1 MRIFI
6 FENGLKKAPTE
17 YSQYLVYPYSAEYS
31 HDTALGAASVTLR
44 NMEREETFAPG
55 TVVMI
60 GDGYWTDNTLD
71 QWVIVDTARG
81 TNHANRKHTHTLY
94 LCDIT
99 KLLERE
105 VIGNKTF
112 TRSMAL
118 DTISDKLI
126 KVSATVTDTH
136 QDYVGKNG
144 TDTAFYYIL
153 PSSLLSPMPF
163 VTYEREKFSDIFVN
177 RDEFE
182 SINECWMKIW
192 HNGKLFHEW
201 SYNFLALQA
210 TQVDSNGVKTT
221 SGSVAMYPL
230 DWYDNGFGDESVTI
244 DTEGTVEV
252 ECAVKIYLNEISQ
265 YQQYNTRSIRWFV
278 YVTGSDDNQ
287 LSKKQISL
295 LNACYILG
303 AIAREGRLIDKLYI
317 QPVGEVATTAM
328 NAEIVDIDLSGM
340 TLREAIDTVA
350 GVGGCFCR
358 YKLWYNSDDGR
369 FDHQV
374 KIYPISS
381 GEVASVSAMG
391 APVLRKMNDSIEGAC
406 SAMDS
411 TVNNLVCASDS
422 GVSAEPTSKAWMS
435 LRSEEVRVTEESAEA
450 QTSNAI
456 YRVDKLE
463 VAYETGTSYGTYTAD
478 ITKYLY
484 EKTEY
489 DLLSSYAPAYP
500 KSKSYALYYERGK
513 NSISGLSFE
522 IEHAFSQLF
531 VSPAIVNICNAE
543 FGTSFSDLGFSGDG
557 ILEYPKLRFRITY
570 VPIVNTRVKQTKPDA
585 ADNAVSNVIVYN
597 QSADYVDSNRYGRN
611 IAGAAD
617 RGGQPGKTVSYKA
630 KVSTAIPS
638 PGTLYPDDPE
648 YTISKVTVER
658 GKDVKTV
665 QLDLARHFNRMNP
678 FIGIDSAPRLFEIS
692 ERQYVD
698 RNVIYEDFC
707 IIGDVVTGGSAS
719 MITTEGLQGFAGA
732 ISSVSAIGDD
742 TPEIAV
748 VQGSSEYGTPTKC
761 ILPISSFGLGR
772 SLTFTFGYKDNY
784 AAGDK
789 VNVTSA
795 AGALYSLKEAV
806 PYADVFG
813 EFETLS
819 LSIYAKQGTDGI
831 DPDKLPEYHD
841 GAISGGKMLFDTN
854 ELQSDIV
861 VYKDS
866 RECIKFTYQ
875 IHFVTN
881 KSWIISPG
889 MAEDFRM
896 ITRKSS
902 ILTKKVCL
910 YRLSY
915 ELSRI
920 DTVID
925 LSRATAES
933 FTTHSGAATGIPLTV
948 SATSK
953 EDKSVVIDPEVT
965 GTYREYNKFSG
976 TGKAW
981 AVAYEDGK
989 LLFGSNEPITASKF
1003 LPNINFS
1010 FRHTVE

>member
-112 TRSMAL
+112 TRSMVRG
-118 DTISDKLI
+118 TIKDFVVKKCYVTIFDSNSDRSNKNDSDDEQYYVKPVLFTPI
-126 KVSATVTDTH
+126 TVTDRISFPSFAEVFPNA
-136 QDYVGKNG
+136 Q
-144 TDTAFYYIL
+144 AFGGAGA
-153 PSSLLSPMPF
+153 
-163 VTYEREKFSDIFVN
+163 
-177 RDEFE
+177 DEYG
-182 SINECWMKIW
+182 IAVRI
-192 HNGKLFHEW
+192 NGKIH
-201 SYNFLALQA
+201 LQSNWKLYSGDSGVDMGYS
-210 TQVDSNGVKTT
+210 TVIDSNGNTTTEYVSEESWMNEYGSKTYVDISENGAIELEWWFDSVGHENKRQLFVYIYKDT
-221 SGSVAMYPL
+221 SGNASK
-230 DWYDNGFGDESVTI
+230 S
-244 DTEGTVEV
+244 
-252 ECAVKIYLNEISQ
+252 
-265 YQQYNTRSIRWFV
+265 
-278 YVTGSDDNQ
+278 Q
-287 LSKKQISL
+287 LSF

-303 AIAREGRLIDKLYI
+303 AIAREGRITDQLKI
-317 QPVGEVATTAM
+317 QPVGEIATRAM
-328 NAEIVDIDLSGM
+328 NAEIVDVDLSGA

-358 YKLWYNSDDGR
+358 YRLEYDTDAGA
-369 FDHQV
+369 FTHYAD
-374 KIYPISS
+374 IYPISS
-381 GEVASVSAMG
+381 REVADTSQLG
-391 APVLRKMNDSIEGAC
+391 TPVLRKMNDSIEGAC

-411 TVNNLVCASDS
+411 TVNHLVCASDS
-422 GVSAEPTSKAWMS
+422 GVSAEPSSKAWMS
-435 LRSEEVRVTEESAEA
+435 LRSEEVRVTEESAEVQVA
-450 QTSNAI
+450 NGI
-456 YRVDKLE
+456 YRVEKLE
-463 VAYETGTSYGTYTAD
+463 VAYEDHSAD
-478 ITKYLY
+478 ITKYLF

-500 KSKSYALYYERGK
+500 RSKSYALYYQRGQ
-513 NSISGLSFE
+513 NSIGGLSFE
-522 IEHAFSQLF
+522 IEHALGQLF
-531 VSPAIVNICNAE
+531 ASPSIVNICNAE
-543 FGTSFSDLGFSGDG
+543 FGTSYDDIGWEITGSSGVMQ
-557 ILEYPKLRFRITY
+557 YPKLHFRVTY
-570 VPIVNTRVKQTKPDA
+570 IPIINTRVRQAKPDA
-585 ADNAVSNVIVYN
+585 ADNATSNVIVYN
-597 QSADYVDSNRYGRN
+597 QSADYVDSDRYGRN
-611 IAGAAD
+611 IAGAAE

-630 KVSTAIPS
+630 KASAAIPS
-638 PGTLYPDDPE
+638 PGTLYPDDPD

-665 QLDLARHFNRMNP
+665 QLNLARHFNRLNP
-678 FIGIDSAPRLFEIS
+678 FIGIDSEPRLFEIS
-692 ERQYVD
+692 EHQYVD
-698 RNVIYEDFC
+698 RNVIYEDYC
-707 IIGDVVTGGSAS
+707 IIGDAADGGSAS
-719 MITTEGLQGFAGA
+719 LITAAGVQGFADA
-732 ISSVSAIGDD
+732 LALTSATGDD

-748 VQGSSEYGTPTKC
+748 TTGMTEGGTALTSC

-784 AAGDK
+784 SAGDK
-789 VNVTSA
+789 VSVTSA

-813 EFETLS
+813 EFKRLV
-819 LSIYAKQGTDGI
+819 LRIYAKQGTAGI

-841 GAISGGKMLFDTN
+841 GAISGGKLLFDTN

-866 RECIKFTYQ
+866 RECIKLTYQ

-881 KSWIISPG
+881 KGWIISPG

-902 ILTKKVCL
+902 VLTKKVRL
-910 YRLSY
+910 YRLDY

-933 FTTHSGAATGIPLTV
+933 YTTRSGSVQNIPLV
-948 SATSK
+948 PSATSK
-953 EDKSVVIDPEVT
+953 ADKAVVLDPVVF
-965 GTYREYNKFSG
+965 GTFREYNKFSG
-976 TGKAW
+976 AGKAW

-989 LLFGSNEPITASKF
+989 LLFGSNEHITATTI
-1003 LPNINFS
+1003 LPNINFT
-1010 FRHTVE
+1010 FRHTTE

>member
-44 NMEREETFAPG
+44 NMEREETFSPG

-99 KLLERE
+99 KLQERE

-112 TRSMAL
+112 TKSIVKDEIGAFKV
-118 DTISDKLI
+118 IWCPSDYYDNLESGSTFDP
-126 KVSATVTDTH
+126 SAH
-136 QDYVGKNG
+136 NDYR
-144 TDTAFYYIL
+144 L
-153 PSSLLSPMPF
+153 PRTMMPF
-163 VTYEREKFSDIFVN
+163 VTDTIAFQTYNYVFPAPKLNGALD
-177 RDEFE
+177 DY
-182 SINECWMKIW
+182 NELSLTIIV
-192 HNGKLFHEW
+192 NGKVYKKW
-201 SYNFLALQA
+201 SYKADVDRYNGTATYIDPDGKSESTSVSLANWL
-210 TQVDSNGVKTT
+210 TDVGEMTTTTVLNNGV
-221 SGSVAMYPL
+221 
-230 DWYDNGFGDESVTI
+230 
-244 DTEGTVEV
+244 VEINWGYRYHLY
-252 ECAVKIYLNEISQ
+252 K
-265 YQQYNTRSIRWFV
+265 NTRTVVSYTYKDSGEKPI
-278 YVTGSDDNQ
+278 
-287 LSKKQISL
+287 LEQISL
-295 LNACYILG
+295 LDACYILG
-303 AIAREGRLIDKLYI
+303 AIAREGRIPDQLKI
-317 QPVGEVATTAM
+317 QPVGEIATRAM
-328 NAEIVDIDLSGM
+328 NAEIVDMDLPGK

-350 GVGGCFCR
+350 GVGGCFGR
-358 YKLWYNSDDGR
+358 YKLWYNAEKGG

-381 GEVASVSAMG
+381 GEIANISALG
-391 APVLRKMNDSIEGAC
+391 APVLRKMSDSIEGAC

-411 TVNNLVCASDS
+411 TVNNLVCSSDS

-435 LRSEEVRVTEESAEA
+435 LRSEEVRVTEESAEVQVA
-450 QTSNAI
+450 NGI
-456 YRVDKLE
+456 YRVEKLE
-463 VAYETGTSYGTYTAD
+463 VAYDTGTSYGTYTAD
-478 ITKYLY
+478 VTKYLY

-513 NSISGLSFE
+513 NSIGGLSFE
-522 IEHAFSQLF
+522 IEHAMDQLF
-531 VSPAIVNICNAE
+531 ASPAIVNICNAE
-543 FGTSFSDLGFSGDG
+543 FGTSYSDLGFSGNG
-557 ILEYPKLRFRITY
+557 ILQYPRLRFRVTY
-570 VPIVNTRVKQTKPDA
+570 VPIINARVKQAKPDA

-597 QSADYVDSNRYGRN
+597 QSADYVDSDRYGRN
-611 IAGAAD
+611 IAGAAE

-630 KVSTAIPS
+630 KASAAIPS

-665 QLDLARHFNRMNP
+665 QLNLARHFNRLNP
-678 FIGIDSAPRLFEIS
+678 FIGIDSEPRLFEIS
-692 ERQYVD
+692 EHQYVD
-698 RNVIYEDFC
+698 RNVIYEDYC
-707 IIGDVVTGGSAS
+707 IIGDAVQSGEAS
-719 MITTEGLQGFAGA
+719 MITVAGLQGFADA
-732 ISSVSAIGDD
+732 LALSSSTGDD

-748 VQGSSEYGTPTKC
+748 AQGASEYGTPTKC

-841 GAISGGKMLFDTN
+841 GAISGGKLLFDTN
-854 ELQSDIV
+854 ELQGDIV

-866 RECIKFTYQ
+866 RECIKLTYQ

-881 KSWIISPG
+881 KGWIISPG

-902 ILTKKVCL
+902 VLTKKVRL
-910 YRLSY
+910 YRLDY

-925 LSRATAES
+925 LTRATAES
-933 FTTHSGAATGIPLTV
+933 YITRSGSVQYIPLV
-948 SATSK
+948 PSATSK
-953 EDKSVVIDPEVT
+953 EDKAVVLDPVVF
-965 GTYREYNKFSG
+965 GTYREYNKFTG

-989 LLFGSNEPITASKF
+989 LLFGSNEPITATTT

-1010 FRHTVE
+1010 FRHTTE